1 MKSIK
6 IQKLQEQILTVKPTL
21 PPPWYSTLTKYSY
34 AIYRPYLVHPLR
46 LIYTDLN
53 TIEPKSNK
61 PSKTLQDINQLFN
74 HILGKLA

>member
-34 AIYRPYLVHPLR
+34 AIYRPYLVRPLR
-46 LIYTDLN
+46 LIYTDFN

-61 PSKTLQDINQLFN
+61 PSKTLQVFN